1 MVFIVAVVLLV
12 GSGALCMSRGMT
24 FMDMDMESNQISL
37 TIEAKDD
44 EKPDFKQLTEMSD
57 KVMDK
62 ISDIKGIDTIGA
74 TAGGSSTMNLMSSG
88 SDSVSMYILLD
99 EKSDVSSDKVIDE
112 IEKRTKDLDCKVTAD
127 SSSMDYSAYFGSG
140 LSVRIKG
147 NDIDKLQDLAGQ
159 VADILEDTDGVT
171 DIDDGLGDTTNELKI
186 AVDKEKAAKYGYTVA
201 QVYQLVSGEISSQ
214 KSATTITTDI
224 KDYEVY
230 LQSAEQSDVTVDD
243 IKNLTFTYTDNEGV
257 SRAISL
263 SRQKT
268 MFNTQKKTD
277 KTSVFCFCGLREC
290 D

>member
-1 MVFIVAVVLLV
+1 
-12 GSGALCMSRGMT
+12 
-24 FMDMDMESNQISL
+24 
-37 TIEAKDD
+37 
-44 EKPDFKQLTEMSD
+44 
-57 KVMDK
+57 
-62 ISDIKGIDTIGA
+62 
-74 TAGGSSTMNLMSSG
+74 MNLMSSR

-147 NDIDKLQDLAGQ
+147 NDIDKLQELAGQ

-243 IKNLTFTYTDNEGV
+243 IKNLTFTYTDNEGSEKVIPLSDICTISQEQTLSTIHRDAQTRYITV
-257 SRAISL
+257 SGAVDENHNVTLL
-263 SRQKT
+263 S
-268 MFNTQKKTD
+268 D
-277 KTSVFCFCGLREC
+277 KVK
-290 D
+290 